1 MMFPNAPYFNDED
14 AAQTFMEQ
22 HVWPDGAVCPHCGSS
37 GHIGPLRLAAQRAR
51 GRAYKCYD
59 CRKPFTVRIGSIFEA
74 SHLPMHLW
82 LRAIYLVGR
91 PGGTRGVDLQRA
103 LGVTPKTATALAHRI
118 REAMLRTGL
127 TVGGAPPELGFAP
140 GPSRAEFRGGGDA
153 G

>member
-1 MMFPNAPYFNDED
+1 MIFPDAPFFNDED
-14 AAQTFMEQ
+14 AAQSFMER
-22 HVWPDGAVCPHCGSS
+22 HIWPDGAVCPHCGCS
-37 GHIGPLRLAAQRAR
+37 GRIRPLRLASQRAR

-59 CRKPFTVRIGSIFEA
+59 CRKPFTIRIGSIFEA
-74 SHLPMHLW
+74 SHLPVHLW

-127 TVGGAPPELGFAP
+127 TADGASWEFGFMP
-140 GPSRAEFRGGGDA
+140 GPSPSEFQGGRDAE
-153 G
+153 